1 MVYSSFNNSGLV
13 KVLYFLKS
21 HDTEYLSGQDLSDV
35 LKISRVAVWKHIK
48 KIKELGYEIET
59 NKKLGYR
66 LKTNTEKLLPWEIT
80 EELKTRLIG
89 KHAYYFESIDSTQNQ
104 ALSMASDRN
113 NNGIVIV
120 AEKQNSGRGRI
131 GRKWESPRGGIWFS
145 VILHPKFDIAVATL
159 FPLAAALALSKAI
172 EKTMNIKT
180 ELKWPNDVTIE
191 GKKVA
196 GILVDVTLESNKI
209 EEVVLG
215 VGINFAVKSKQIEEV
230 FKENPNFYGAA
241 SLSERNKETR
251 PIELLRSFLRELDE
265 IYFTLNAA
273 KTKQII
279 IDWTKRSSTI
289 GKEVQIITENEKIR
303 GKAIKIDT
311 DGALVVSEGNRNKRI
326 VAGDVLHI

>member
-1 MVYSSFNNSGLV
+1 MIYSSFNNSGLV

-35 LKISRVAVWKHIK
+35 LKISRVAVWKYIK

-89 KHAYYFESIDSTQNQ
+89 KQAHYFESIDSTQNQ
-104 ALSMASDRN
+104 ALSMSFDKN
-113 NNGIVIV
+113 NNGTVIV
-120 AEKQNSGRGRI
+120 AEKQNSGRGRT

-159 FPLAAALALSKAI
+159 FPLAASLALSEAI

-196 GILVDVTLESNKI
+196 GILVDVTLESNRI
-209 EEVVLG
+209 EELVLG
-215 VGINFAVKSKQIEEV
+215 VGINFAVKSKQIEEL
-230 FKENPNFYGAA
+230 FKGNPNFYGAT
-241 SLSERNKETR
+241 SLSERNKETK
-251 PIELLRSFLRELDE
+251 PIELLRSFLIELDE
-265 IYFTLNAA
+265 IYFILNAG

-289 GKEVQIITENEKIR
+289 GKEVEIITENEKIR
-303 GKAIKIDT
+303 GRAIKIDP
-311 DGALVVSEGNRNKRI
+311 DGALVVSENNKNKRI
-326 VAGDVLHI
+326 VAGDVLHN